1 MNTTIRKING
11 NKIKEVTTFN
21 LDNEIYKTTDF
32 YWLFGQSE
40 IEINI
45 MTVSYFDNFDSE
57 IYSEYGISEHKEVV
71 TDDVINSL
79 ISSLNFQE
87 IYIKNQ
93 DMIYHN
99 LTDLQLPK
107 NVNGLNLYYEFYNVE
122 IGKHETFVMFNDKED
137 IARKI
142 ATVYAYDGTTSNRQA
157 IVHYRT
163 NKGVQVKEY
172 ADFKTLDDIVTMFVS
187 EL

>member
-21 LDNEIYKTTDF
+21 HDKESYKTTQF

-40 IEINI
+40 IEIEI
-45 MTVSYFDNFDSE
+45 MTISYYDNFDSE
-57 IYSEYGISEHKEVV
+57 IYSQYGISEQKEVI
-71 TDDVINSL
+71 TDEYINTL
-79 ISSLNFQE
+79 ISSLDFQE
-87 IYIKNQ
+87 IYTKNQ
-93 DMIYHN
+93 EMIYQN
-99 LTDLQLPK
+99 LVDLQLPK
-107 NVNGLNLYYEFYNVE
+107 NVNGLNLYYDFYNVE
-122 IGKHETFVMFNDKED
+122 IGKYETLVMIDKED

-142 ATVYAYDGTTSNRQA
+142 ATVYAYDGTTGKRQA
-157 IVHYRT
+157 IVQYRT

-172 ADFKTLDDIVTMFVS
+172 ADFNTLDDIVTMFVS

>member
-21 LDNEIYKTTDF
+21 RNKEIYQTTNF

-40 IEINI
+40 IEIEI
-45 MTVSYFDNFDSE
+45 MSISYYDNSDKE
-57 IYSEYGISEHKEVV
+57 IYSQYGIIEHKDVI
-71 TDDVINSL
+71 TDDDINTL
-79 ISSLNFQE
+79 ISSLDFQE

-93 DMIYHN
+93 EMIYQN
-99 LTDLQLPK
+99 LVDLQLPK

-122 IGKHETFVMFNDKED
+122 NGKHETFVMIDKED

-157 IVHYRT
+157 IVQYQT

-172 ADFKTLDDIVTMFVS
+172 ADFNTLDDIVTMFIS

>member
-40 IEINI
+40 IEIEIMNI
-45 MTVSYFDNFDSE
+45 SYHDNFDNE
-57 IYSEYGISEHKEVV
+57 IYSEYGIIEHKEVI
-71 TDDVINSL
+71 TDNDINRL
-79 ISSLNFQE
+79 ISSLDFQE

-93 DMIYHN
+93 DLIYQN
-99 LTDLQLPK
+99 LVDLQLPK

-122 IGKHETFVMFNDKED
+122 IGKHETFVMIDKED

-157 IVHYRT
+157 IVQYRT

-172 ADFKTLDDIVTMFVS
+172 TDFKTLDDIVTMFVS